1 VKWVPGEMQTLIRD
15 FIMEHPK
22 CNVWSDMGSGKT
34 SATLTAADIMW
45 LAGSQFHPLLVLAPR
60 RVARSVWPGECTKW
74 DHLNGLTVSPIIG
87 NPAERISA
95 LIKPADVY
103 TMNYENLEWL
113 VDVTDGQNRW
123 PFKWVI
129 ADESTHL
136 KGFRIRHGGK
146 RAAALSKV
154 AKLVHRWVNL
164 TGTPLPNG
172 YIDLWG
178 QNYFIDQGAALGRT
192 FGAFKARWFKED
204 VYAKTITPHAHSGEQ
219 IMQLMAP
226 NTISLRAQDWFDF
239 EDPIPIPVMFDLNRK
254 SRRIYNDMENDM
266 FAELGDDITVEA
278 MANSAVS
285 MKCCQIASG
294 AVFHDDG
301 KTWSEVHDSKIGCL
315 KEIVGETC
323 GQPLLVGYY
332 FKHDLI
338 RLKKAFPHARQLI
351 TKQDEDDWNA
361 GKISM
366 LLAHPASMG
375 HGLNLQ
381 DGGCI
386 AVFFS
391 QTWNLEHIQQFIERI
406 GPVRQI
412 QSGHPRP
419 VLVYYIM
426 ARDTTDEI
434 MYARTQSKAQTQDA
448 ARALVNRRRAA

>member
-1 VKWVPGEMQTLIRD
+1 MQFVARDYQEITRD
-15 FIMEHPK
+15 FIIEHK
-22 CNVWSDMGSGKT
+22 RCNVWLDMGMGKT
-34 SATLTAADIMW
+34 VSALSAADIMW
-45 LAGSQFHPLLVLAPR
+45 MAGSTFYPLLVLSPK
-60 RVARSVWPGECTKW
+60 RVARSVWPGECAKW
-74 DHLNGLTVSPIIG
+74 DHLNGMEVSPILG
-87 NPAERISA
+87 SPAERISA
-95 LIKPADVY
+95 LLKPAEVY

-113 VDVTDGQNRW
+113 VDTLDGQKHW

-129 ADESTHL
+129 ADEATHL
-136 KGFRIRHGGK
+136 KGFRTVHGGK

-154 AKLVHRWVNL
+154 AKMVSRWVNL

-178 QNYFIDQGAALGRT
+178 QQWFVDFGASLGHT
-192 FGAFKARWFKED
+192 FGSFKKRWFKED
-204 VYAKTITPHAHSGEQ
+204 VYAKTIKPHDFAGEQ

-226 NTISLRAQDWFDF
+226 NTISLRARDYFDF
-239 EDPIPIPVMFDLNRK
+239 DDPLPLPVYFDLNTK
-254 SRRIYNDMENDM
+254 ARRIYDSMEDDM
-266 FAELGDDITVEA
+266 FAEIGDNISIEA
-278 MANSAVS
+278 MANSAAS
-285 MKCCQIASG
+285 IKCSQIASG

-301 KTWSEVHDSKIGCL
+301 VQWSQIHDGKIGML
-315 KEIVGETC
+315 KEIVEEVS

-338 RLKKAFPHARQLI
+338 RLKKAFPHARELLTQ
-351 TKQDEDDWNA
+351 QDEDDWNA

-366 LLAHPASMG
+366 LLGHPASMG

-386 AVFFS
+386 VVFFS
-391 QTWNLEHIQQFIERI
+391 QTWNLEHLQQFIERV

-426 ARDTTDEI
+426 ARNTTDEI
-434 MYARTQSKAQTQDA
+434 MFFRTIGKAATQDA
-448 ARALVNRRRAA
+448 GRAMVNRRKAA